1 MTMWRCQD
9 SQTPRTNVS
18 SLCDLSSSTPH
29 QGRVWF
35 MSRDVAT
42 GFVDLLWE
50 IFSMQCLI
58 SLLRKDS
65 HLVVFYDED

>member
-1 MTMWRCQD
+1 
-9 SQTPRTNVS
+9 
-18 SLCDLSSSTPH
+18 
-29 QGRVWF
+29 

-65 HLVVFYDED
+65 HLVVFYGEE